1 MGITREHYDKL
12 QSGIKSLLEEVSQF
26 VNANGN
32 YPQRKSVASGEIEV
46 GEYSEEVQTV
56 CSQGCLL
63 VESAGD
69 HAFAVSRLLEPPLL
83 TVAPWTSVRGAL
95 EAAAY
100 GCWLMDP
107 DIEVRDRIARS
118 LAFRFGGL
126 LHQKKA
132 ADSMGDEHGV
142 RHAKERIQ
150 EIQADTRRLGFEEKI
165 DKKGR
170 VVGVATTLPSST
182 ACIRDNLFNESGYR
196 ILSSIAHSHPSA
208 MISVSFKAKNESEP
222 SLLSKNLSVESACWL
237 LMTAADAFSA
247 IAWRQAS
254 YFGYDLEEF
263 RHSLDEIYDGMGIKK
278 ERRFWQITS

>member
-1 MGITREHYDKL
+1 MEITTEHFDKL
-12 QSGIKSLLEEVSQF
+12 QSGIKSLLEEVGYF

-32 YPQRKSVASGEIEV
+32 YPQGRSVASSEMKV
-46 GEYSEEVQTV
+46 DEYSEEVHTV
-56 CSQGCLL
+56 CSQGSLL
-63 VESAGD
+63 AESAGD

-83 TVAPWTSVRGAL
+83 TVSPWTSVRGAL

-118 LAFRFGGL
+118 LAFRYGGL

-132 ADSMGDEHGV
+132 AGSMGDENAA

-150 EIQADTRRLGFEEKI
+150 QVKEDARRLGFEEKA
-165 DKKGR
+165 DKNGR
-170 VVGVATTLPSST
+170 VIGVATSLPSST
-182 ACIRDNLFNESGYR
+182 ECIRDNLFNESGYR

-208 MISVSFKAKNESEP
+208 MISVSFKAINESEP
-222 SLLSKNLSVESACWL
+222 SLLSKNLSVGSACWL
-237 LMTAADAFSA
+237 LMTASDAFSA

-263 RHSLDEIYDGMGIKK
+263 RHSLDTVYDGMGIRK
-278 ERRFWQITS
+278 ESRFWYTMS

>member
-1 MGITREHYDKL
+1 MEITTENYDKL

-32 YPQRKSVASGEIEV
+32 YPQGKSVASDEV
-46 GEYSEEVQTV
+46 EECAYSEEIQTV

-83 TVAPWTSVRGAL
+83 TISPWTSVRGVL

-107 DIEVRDRIARS
+107 DIAVRDRVARS
-118 LAFRFGGL
+118 LAFRYGGL

-132 ADSMGDEHGV
+132 AGSMGDENGV

-150 EIQADTRRLGFEEKI
+150 EIKADARRLGFEEKT
-165 DKKGR
+165 DKKGK
-170 VVGVATTLPSST
+170 VVGVAMTLPSST
-182 ACIRDNLFNESGYR
+182 ECIRDNLFNESGYR

-222 SLLSKNLSVESACWL
+222 SLLSKNLSVGSACWL

-263 RHSLDEIYDGMGIKK
+263 GHLLNEIYDGMGIRKDG
-278 ERRFWQITS
+278 RFWQITS

>member
-1 MGITREHYDKL
+1 VEITTEHYDKL
-12 QSGIKSLLEEVSQF
+12 QSGIKSLLEKVSQF

-32 YPQRKSVASGEIEV
+32 YPQGKSVASSEIEG
-46 GEYSEEVQTV
+46 GEYSEEAQTV

-63 VESAGD
+63 VESTGD
-69 HAFAVSRLLEPPLL
+69 HALAVSRLLEPPLL

-100 GCWLMDP
+100 GCWLMDS
-107 DIEVRDRIARS
+107 DIAVRERVARS
-118 LAFRFGGL
+118 LAFRYGGL

-132 ADSMGDEHGV
+132 AYSMGDENGV
-142 RHAKERIQ
+142 RHAKGRIQ
-150 EIQADTRRLGFEEKI
+150 KIKEDARRLGFEEKI

-170 VVGVATTLPSST
+170 VVGVATALPSST
-182 ACIRDNLFNESGYR
+182 ECIRDNLFNEVGYR

-208 MISVSFKAKNESEP
+208 MISVSFRAKNESEP
-222 SLLSKNLSVESACWL
+222 ALLSKNLSVGSACWL
-237 LMTAADAFSA
+237 LMTGADAFSA

-263 RHSLDEIYDGMGIKK
+263 RHSLDEIYDGMGIRKK
-278 ERRFWQITS
+278 SRFWQITS